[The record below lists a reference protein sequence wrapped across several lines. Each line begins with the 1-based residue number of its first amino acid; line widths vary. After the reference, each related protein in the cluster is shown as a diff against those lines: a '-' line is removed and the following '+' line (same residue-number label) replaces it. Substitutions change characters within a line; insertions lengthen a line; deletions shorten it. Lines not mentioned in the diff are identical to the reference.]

1 MSIESVF
8 ILLDLVGSGNF
19 EKIKNLAHKLQI
31 SLLNNEECNKKAF
44 EHVFT
49 VEIKK
54 DARKVL

>member
-31 SLLNNEECNKKAF
+31 SLLDNEECNKKAF
-44 EHVFT
+44 EQVFT

-54 DARKVL
+54 RC